1 MAKLLLESGAQSSLY
16 HKAKDK
22 DNNIP
27 IIFAIFR
34 ENIDMVKLLL
44 IYHEQNKEMSLQNFG
59 GAICW
64 AAQVGNIEIIKL
76 LVKSLG
82 PSLVHLRGSNNNTA
96 LHAASRY
103 NNTEVIEFLLELGAD
118 VKSVVCGEF
127 TPLTCAA
134 VYISPDSA
142 KALLAAGAAVNHV
155 TINGQ
160 TPLDLAHYTYD
171 VHPDVVTNRLCR
183 IADYIIFNNAIFDSI
198 HIAMVVALEIAPEG
212 SIAVM

>member
-1 MAKLLLESGAQSSLY
+1 MLLMRTQSSLY

-96 LHAASRY
+96 LHAASKYY
-103 NNTEVIEFLLELGAD
+103 NAEVVELLLELGAD
-118 VKSVVCGEF
+118 AKSVGPNGC
-127 TPLTCAA
+127 TPLSCAA
-134 VYISPDSA
+134 ASICPDSA

-155 TINGQ
+155 DEHGR
-160 TPLDLAHYTYD
+160 TPLDCAHFMRDVYLAQSTS
-171 VHPDVVTNRLCR
+171 RLHL
-183 IADYIIFNNAIFDSI
+183 FDELVKVLED
-198 HIAMVVALEIAPEG
+198 AGGLTAAQLAVAQLD
-212 SIAVM
+212 